1 MRYISQKENYMHM
14 PLRHMQSHA
23 NRRAHTCFLS
33 VSALTPCAFRV
44 AHLPPLPTAIC
55 CTNMAA
61 APKDTIFAYW
71 RATLL
76 VTKGHAV
83 KILNLWKIHT
93 PHTQICGES
102 TKKVL
107 CPLCMIISSS
117 FILQAVTQGPLFYWS
132 QMPAASQC
140 TKEPVIPDLY

>member
-1 MRYISQKENYMHM
+1 MRYISQKENHMHM

-33 VSALTPCAFRV
+33 VSALTPRAFRV

-83 KILNLWKIHT
+83 KILNL
-93 PHTQICGES
+93 
-102 TKKVL
+102 
-107 CPLCMIISSS
+107 
-117 FILQAVTQGPLFYWS
+117 
-132 QMPAASQC
+132 
-140 TKEPVIPDLY
+140 